1 MIHRTLGLS
10 AAALLALG
18 VLTGC
23 TFSGSLTYT
32 VPASTIATQAEDVFE
47 QTVGMRPVVD
57 CGTEDVVL
65 TEGKHL
71 DCVLTDPA
79 TGLKYEAS
87 VDLTEVQ
94 GTEYKITVE
103 GGDLID

>member
-1 MIHRTLGLS
+1 MIQRTLGLG

-18 VLTGC
+18 ALAGC
-23 TFSGSLTYT
+23 SIGPITYT

-47 QTVGMRPVVD
+47 ETVGARPVVD
-57 CGTEDVVL
+57 CGTEDVEL
-65 TEGKHL
+65 TEGQHL

-87 VDLTEVQ
+87 VDLTEVE

-103 GGDLID
+103 GGDLIE

>member
-1 MIHRTLGLS
+1 MIHRTFGLG
-10 AAALLALG
+10 AAALLSLG

-23 TFSGSLTYT
+23 TFGPTVYT

-71 DCVLTDPA
+71 DCLLTDPA

-103 GGDLID
+103 GGDLVD

>member
-1 MIHRTLGLS
+1 MTHRALGLS
-10 AAALLALG
+10 AAALVTFG

-23 TFSGSLTYT
+23 SFGPTVYT
-32 VPASTIATQAEDVFE
+32 VSALTIATQAEDVFE

-57 CGTEDVVL
+57 CGTEDVAL

>member
-1 MIHRTLGLS
+1 MTSL
-10 AAALLALG
+10 AATAALALG
-18 VLTGC
+18 ALTGC

-47 QTVGMRPVVD
+47 QTVGSRPSVD
-57 CGTEDVVL
+57 CGVEDVELV
-65 TEGKHL
+65 EGQHL

-79 TGLKYEAS
+79 TGLRYEAT
-87 VDLTEVQ
+87 VDLTEVD

-103 GGDLID
+103 GGDLIE